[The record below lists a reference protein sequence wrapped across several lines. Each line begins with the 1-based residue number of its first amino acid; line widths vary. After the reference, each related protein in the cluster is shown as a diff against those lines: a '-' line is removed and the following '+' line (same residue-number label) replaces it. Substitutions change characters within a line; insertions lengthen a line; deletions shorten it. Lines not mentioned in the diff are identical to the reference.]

1 MRRGAAQSVVL
12 LLVGGTLLKIALAGT
27 YVRYVKVGLRGYLVA
42 AGAVLVAV
50 ALATLAHALWTAG
63 SRHADHDHHID
74 GHGHRHR
81 GFDPSWLLV
90 APALALLLIAPPA
103 LGSYAAAR
111 GGTALAAGANSD
123 YPPLPDG
130 DPVHISVLDY
140 ADRAVFDK
148 GHTLSHRT
156 VTLSG
161 FVLGGDH
168 GHRYLARM
176 VITCCA
182 ADARP
187 VKVGLTG
194 TLPADTAPDSWLEV
208 TGTYTTQ
215 TDSDPVN
222 GQPIP
227 YLAVTSAR
235 SIPAPTQPYES

>member
-1 MRRGAAQSVVL
+1 MVL

-50 ALATLAHALWTAG
+50 ALASLVHTLWTAG
-63 SRHADHDHHID
+63 SRRAGHDHDVDD
-74 GHGHRHR
+74 GHGHSHR

-111 GGTALAAGANSD
+111 GGTALAAGADSD

-130 DPVHISVLDY
+130 DPVRISVLDY
-140 ADRAVFDK
+140 ADRAVFGK
-148 GHTLSHRT
+148 GHTLGRRA

-161 FVLGGDH
+161 FVMAGDH

-187 VKVGLTG
+187 VKVGLAG
-194 TLPADTAPDSWLEV
+194 DLPPDAAPDAWLEV
-208 TGTYTTQ
+208 TGTYTAQ
-215 TDSDPVN
+215 TDTDPVN

-235 SIPAPTQPYES
+235 SIPAPAQPYES